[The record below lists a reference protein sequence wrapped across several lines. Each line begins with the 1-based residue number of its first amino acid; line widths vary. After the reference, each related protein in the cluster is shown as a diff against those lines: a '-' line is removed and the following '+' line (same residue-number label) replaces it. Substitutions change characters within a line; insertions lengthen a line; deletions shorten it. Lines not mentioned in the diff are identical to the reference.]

1 MGRRVLIVGANMRRP
16 GLSRALG
23 IDLGTSGLG
32 EALAGADP
40 ASVVHSVSAQ
50 IDLMPAGAPE
60 NRVFERLS
68 GDRLDAVLQW
78 ARDHYDVV
86 IIDGPPSV
94 VAGEALTIANKV
106 DASMIVA
113 RAWQDQRGLVMK
125 LAGQLLES
133 RSQFLGVMLN
143 RMHMTAGGYLRKN
156 AEAMAEYA
164 ERTTA
169 FGGSDTTPEPAT
181 RSRRKAKPA

>member
-1 MGRRVLIVGANMRRP
+1 
-16 GLSRALG
+16 
-23 IDLGTSGLG
+23 
-32 EALAGADP
+32 
-40 ASVVHSVSAQ
+40 
-50 IDLMPAGAPE
+50 
-60 NRVFERLS
+60 
-68 GDRLDAVLQW
+68 
-78 ARDHYDVV
+78 
-86 IIDGPPSV
+86 V

-113 RAWQDQRGLVMK
+113 RAWKDQRGLVMK

-164 ERTTA
+164 ERTAA
-169 FGGSDTTPEPAT
+169 FGGSDTMPEQTKRKSKPKAT
-181 RSRRKAKPA
+181 